1 MSKIVILMFLD
12 ILLFGANLNIYDFK
26 AKKIDGTE
34 ISLEQY
40 RDKVML
46 IVNVASKC
54 GFTNQYAGLQ
64 KLYEKY
70 NPKGLRIL
78 GFPCNQFL
86 SQEPENEA
94 SIEKFCKLT
103 YGVSFDMFQKI
114 EVNGIST
121 HPIYKYLKS
130 NSKGI
135 FGSESIKWN
144 FTKFLI
150 DKNGKIV
157 KRFAPSDSPEQ
168 IENEI
173 KKLL

>member
-1 MSKIVILMFLD
+1 MSKIVIFLFLN
-12 ILLFGANLNIYDFK
+12 IFLFGANLSIYDFK
-26 AKKIDGTE
+26 AKKIDGSE

-40 RDKVML
+40 RSKVML

-54 GFTNQYAGLQ
+54 GFTNQYSGLQ
-64 KLYEKY
+64 KLHEKY
-70 NPKGLRIL
+70 SSRGLRIL

-94 SIEKFCKLT
+94 SIAKFCKLN
-103 YGVSFDMFQKI
+103 YGVSFDMFAKI
-114 EVNGIST
+114 DVNGSNT
-121 HPIYKYLKS
+121 HPIYKHLKS
-130 NSKGI
+130 SSKGI
-135 FGSESIKWN
+135 FGSEAIKWN

-157 KRFAPSDSPEQ
+157 KRFAPSDTPEQ

>member
-1 MSKIVILMFLD
+1 MHKIVIFLFLN
-12 ILLFGANLNIYDFK
+12 IYLFGANLTIYDFK
-26 AKKIDGTE
+26 AKKIDGKE
-34 ISLEQY
+34 ISFDQY
-40 RDKVML
+40 KGKVML

-64 KLYEKY
+64 KLHEKY
-70 NPKGLRIL
+70 NSQGLKIL

-94 SIEKFCKLT
+94 SIANFCTLN
-103 YGVSFDMFQKI
+103 YGVSFDMFAKI
-114 EVNGIST
+114 EVNGINA
-121 HPIYKYLKS
+121 HPLYKYLKS

-135 FGSESIKWN
+135 FGSEAIKWN

-150 DKNGKIV
+150 DRNGKIS
-157 KRFAPSDSPEQ
+157 KRFSPSDTPEQ